1 MTSKTTSLI
10 TSMVKTTFGE
20 ATSTKMVGQPTSGS
34 IKILTTELA
43 KVTSTFSN
51 TQWWGTYKCRT
62 LILTQD
68 EMRYMTHDNNF
79 HSGPIDKT
87 DLVNANITDKTT
99 GHELVLIQELQRK
112 LWQEFDLQ
120 VAVDRAGVDTI
131 AAVVNDQYI

>member
-68 EMRYMTHDNNF
+68 EMRYMTPDNNF
-79 HSGPIDKT
+79 HSGPMTRRTWSI
-87 DLVNANITDKTT
+87 
-99 GHELVLIQELQRK
+99 
-112 LWQEFDLQ
+112 
-120 VAVDRAGVDTI
+120 
-131 AAVVNDQYI
+131 